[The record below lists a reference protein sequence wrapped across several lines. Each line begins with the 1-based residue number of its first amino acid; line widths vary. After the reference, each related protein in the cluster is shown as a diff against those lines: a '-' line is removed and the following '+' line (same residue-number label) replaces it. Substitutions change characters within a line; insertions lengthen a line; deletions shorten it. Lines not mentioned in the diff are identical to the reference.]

1 MMYSI
6 LRVLKHA
13 WIALLLVPCLAVA
26 KPHHSAADPPLLS
39 NSQEPGSLMVFPYF
53 KAGTVNVSGQDLA
66 KTEIHIGVTCPSGVT
81 CPENEPIKLEGH
93 WVCPG
98 SENPNT
104 SFVCRETNFVLFTTV
119 NGKITLNPNG
129 QSATPTGGYVPVAP
143 CPEGYLI
150 VFAVNMSD
158 QPIKFDGLIGD
169 AVVRLSDG
177 ALSAYSGVPVQA
189 DPALAVG
196 ALITLGRDPLTG
208 GPTLSFDGGP
218 GNYTEL
224 TGQLSGDVKFDN
236 TTVSPLYNNTFLI
249 LLTLDVRSN
258 FPNYPTFV
266 PVTFNNAKQAPTSTE
281 TNFVCWQK
289 VDITRLNAS
298 LNQTS
303 QGSAEGS
310 FVSGSAFKV
319 AIQGISDIAGLA
331 TLLGLVLTTEG
342 NKPNGVAREYITAP
356 FNNSLGVPTFFT
368 LD

>member
-1 MMYSI
+1 MYSI
-6 LRVLKHA
+6 IRAVKYA
-13 WIALLLVPCLAVA
+13 WIALLLVPSLGVA
-26 KPHHSAADPPLLS
+26 
-39 NSQEPGSLMVFPYF
+39 QEPGSLMVFPYF

-81 CPENEPIKLEGH
+81 CPENEPIKLDAH

-104 SFVCRETNFVLFTTV
+104 SFVCKATDFVLFTTV

-129 QSATPTGGYVPVAP
+129 QSAMPTGGYVPAAP

-150 VFAVNMSD
+150 VFVVNLFD

-177 ALSAYSGVPVQA
+177 ALSAYSGVP
-189 DPALAVG
+189 DLAG
-196 ALITLGRDPLTG
+196 AA
-208 GPTLSFDGGP
+208 F
-218 GNYTEL
+218 

-236 TTVSPLYNNTFLI
+236 TTVSPLYSNTFLV
-249 LLTLDVRSN
+249 LLTLDAQSN
-258 FPNYPTFV
+258 LPNNPTFV
-266 PVTFNNAKQAPTSTE
+266 PITFYNAKQAPTSTE

-289 VDITRLNAS
+289 VDITKLNAS

-310 FVSGSAFKV
+310 FVSGQAVKV
-319 AIQGISDIAGLA
+319 QIQGITDSSGPA

-342 NKPNGVAREYITAP
+342 SQPNGVAREYITAP
-356 FNNSLGVPTFFT
+356 LNNSIGVPTTFVP
-368 LD
+368 

>member
-1 MMYSI
+1 M
-6 LRVLKHA
+6 
-13 WIALLLVPCLAVA
+13 
-26 KPHHSAADPPLLS
+26 
-39 NSQEPGSLMVFPYF
+39 
-53 KAGTVNVSGQDLA
+53 
-66 KTEIHIGVTCPSGVT
+66 
-81 CPENEPIKLEGH
+81 ENEPVKLEGH

-104 SFVCRETNFVLFTTV
+104 SYVCRETNFVIFTTV

-129 QSATPTGGYVPVAP
+129 QSATPTGGYVPAAP
-143 CPEGYLI
+143 CPEGYLL
-150 VFAVNMSD
+150 VFVVNMSD

-169 AVVRLSDG
+169 AVVGLSDG

-189 DPALAVG
+189 DPALAVF
-196 ALITLGRDPLTG
+196 AVITLGFDEFTRQSALV
-208 GPTLSFDGGP
+208 FDGLP
-218 GNYTEL
+218 GHYTEL

-258 FPNYPTFV
+258 LPNNPTFV
-266 PVTFNNAKQAPTSTE
+266 PVTFYNAKQAPTSTE

-289 VDITRLNAS
+289 VDIARLNTS

-310 FVSGSAFKV
+310 FVSGQAEKIQ
-319 AIQGISDIAGLA
+319 IQGISDSSGPA

-342 NKPNGVAREYITAP
+342 SKPNGVAREYITVP
-356 FNNSLGVPTFFT
+356 FNNSIGVPTAFV
-368 LD
+368 LG

>member
-1 MMYSI
+1 MYSI

-98 SENPNT
+98 SENPNA
-104 SFVCRETNFVLFTTV
+104 SFVCRETNFVLFTTI

-129 QSATPTGGYVPVAP
+129 QPPTPNVGYVPAAP

-150 VFAVNMSD
+150 VFVVNLFD

-169 AVVRLSDG
+169 AVVRLSGG
-177 ALSAYSGVPVQA
+177 ALSAYNGVPVQA

-208 GPTLSFDGGP
+208 GSTLIFDGGP
-218 GNYTEL
+218 GHYLAL
-224 TGQLSGDVKFDN
+224 TGQLTGDVKFDN
-236 TTVSPLYNNTFLI
+236 TTVSPLYNNTFLV

-258 FPNYPTFV
+258 NPNFPTFV
-266 PVTFNNAKQAPTSTE
+266 PVTFYNARQAPTSAE

-289 VDITRLNAS
+289 VDITKLSSS

-310 FVSGSAFKV
+310 FVSAQAAKV
-319 AIQGISDIAGLA
+319 PIAGIFDTAGPA

-342 NKPNGVAREYITAP
+342 SMPKSVAREYITVP
-356 FNNSLGVPTFFT
+356 VNNSLPVPTLFV

>member
-13 WIALLLVPCLAVA
+13 WIALLLVPCLGVA
-26 KPHHSAADPPLLS
+26 QAATLS

-66 KTEIHIGVTCPSGVT
+66 KTEIHVGVTCPRGVT
-81 CPENEPIKLEGH
+81 CPENEPVKLEGH

-104 SFVCRETNFVLFTTV
+104 SFVCKETNFVLFTTV

-129 QSATPTGGYVPVAP
+129 QSATPTGGYVPAAP
-143 CPEGYLI
+143 CPEGYLL
-150 VFAVNMSD
+150 VFVVNMSD
-158 QPIKFDGLIGD
+158 LPISFNGVIGD

-189 DPALAVG
+189 VG
-196 ALITLGRDPLTG
+196 APGSPIVLGFDPLTG
-208 GPTLSFDGGP
+208 QSALIFNGLP
-218 GNYTEL
+218 GFYAEL

-249 LLTLDVRSN
+249 LLALKVQSN
-258 FPNYPTFV
+258 FPNNPTFV
-266 PVTFNNAKQAPTSTE
+266 PITFYNAKQAPTSTE

-298 LNQTS
+298 LIQTS

-310 FVSGSAFKV
+310 FVSGQAVKV
-319 AIQGISDIAGLA
+319 RIQGISDSAGPA
-331 TLLGLVLTTEG
+331 PLLGLVLTTEG
-342 NKPNGVAREYITAP
+342 SKPNGVAREYITAP
-356 FNNSLGVPTFFT
+356 FNNSIPLSVGFFT
-368 LD
+368 LG